1 MATGIVLPSS
11 SVREL
16 LVKNPAI
23 TNISVPTPNVE
34 QSVMLSG
41 TVRRITIKARNTAT
55 IRIAFEP
62 TETDTNYI
70 TIPAGAVFSEEFFEA
85 PAQLY
90 FQSDKIDTV
99 EILTWVKA

>member
-23 TNISVPTPNVE
+23 TNVVVTTPNVE
-34 QSVMLSG
+34 QSVALSG
-41 TVRRITIKARNTAT
+41 TIRRMTVKARGTAAL
-55 IRIAFEP
+55 RIAFEP
-62 TETDTNYI
+62 TETATNYI
-70 TIPAGAVFSEEFFEA
+70 SIPPGGFFVEENFEA

-90 FQSDKIDTV
+90 FSVDRNDTV

>member
-16 LVKNPAI
+16 LVKSPAI
-23 TNISVPTPNVE
+23 TNVVVAAINTE
-34 QSVMLSG
+34 QSVALAG
-41 TVRRITIKARNTAT
+41 TIRRITIKARGTAT
-55 IRIAFEP
+55 LRLAFEP
-62 TETDTNYI
+62 TESATNYI
-70 TIPAGAVFSEEFFEA
+70 SVPPGAIFTEENFEA

-99 EILTWVKA
+99 EILTWVRA

>member
-23 TNISVPTPNVE
+23 TNVAVAVANTE
-34 QSVMLSG
+34 QSISLGG
-41 TVRRITIKARNTAT
+41 TVRRMTIKARGTAMLQ
-55 IRIAFEP
+55 IAFEP
-62 TETDTNYI
+62 TESATNFI
-70 TIPAGAVFSEEFFEA
+70 TVPVGAIFTEEFFEA

-90 FQSDKIDTV
+90 FQADKIDVV